1 MNKIALITGIIVFI
15 ADQITKA
22 LALKF
27 FAHGALAV
35 LPFFNFV
42 LVWNR
47 GISFGMF
54 GGAGDYGPLAL
65 SVFSLLIVGALIVW
79 LTKTQDRALRIAL
92 CAIIA
97 GALGNVIDRL
107 RHGAVVDFL
116 DFHAFGWHYPA
127 FNIADSAIVL
137 GIAFILFDSIFLES
151 KRKGVASDV

>member
-1 MNKIALITGIIVFI
+1 MNKIALITGIIILVL
-15 ADQITKA
+15 DQLTKM

-27 FAHGALAV
+27 VTAPVAV
-35 LPFFNFV
+35 VPFFNFV

-47 GISFGMF
+47 GISFGMLS
-54 GGAGDYGPLAL
+54 GSASYMPLIL
-65 SVFSLLIVGALIVW
+65 SFFSLVIIGFLVVW
-79 LTKTQDRALRIAL
+79 LRKIEDKKLAIAV

-107 RHGAVVDFL
+107 RFGAVVDFL

-137 GIAFILFDSIFLES
+137 GIAFILFDSIFLEA
-151 KRKGVASDV
+151 KRKGSDSHA